1 MYIFSK
7 PRYLRSW
14 TDPVTN
20 KVAPAYQFDITSRD
34 ENEVLLCFLLESD
47 VPLTTK
53 AVEEA
58 VKENLSEWRTFLQ
71 KFLTATTSY
80 FSRPYTVAHLERI
93 LCHAEVSCIS
103 HVDPSLPRRVGCSPS
118 MFHFSSNTLRIHW
131 SACEMPAGIAL
142 PEEEEDVP
150 PVLELTLPSEES
162 SSLHEWDADTL
173 PEQATDASPTLL
185 GDPAMLLER
194 QRVKEARLRA
204 KLAVYRA
211 QYQMN
216 RYYDKYGDELSESDN
231 ESDEDEQE
239 EEEEEG
245 PFL

>member
-1 MYIFSK
+1 
-7 PRYLRSW
+7 
-14 TDPVTN
+14 
-20 KVAPAYQFDITSRD
+20 
-34 ENEVLLCFLLESD
+34 
-47 VPLTTK
+47 
-53 AVEEA
+53 
-58 VKENLSEWRTFLQ
+58 
-71 KFLTATTSY
+71 
-80 FSRPYTVAHLERI
+80 
-93 LCHAEVSCIS
+93 
-103 HVDPSLPRRVGCSPS
+103 
-118 MFHFSSNTLRIHW
+118 
-131 SACEMPAGIAL
+131 
-142 PEEEEDVP
+142 EDVP

-173 PEQATDASPTLL
+173 PEQDTSASPTLL

-216 RYYDKYGDELSESDN
+216 RYYDKYGDELSESDD

>member
-20 KVAPAYQFDITSRD
+20 KMTPAYQFDITSKD
-34 ENEVLLCFLLESD
+34 ENEGLLCFLLESD
-47 VPLTTK
+47 TPLTTK

-80 FSRPYTVAHLERI
+80 FSRPYTVSHVERI

-103 HVDPSLPRRVGCSPS
+103 NVDPSLPRHVRCSPS
-118 MFHFSSNTLRIHW
+118 MFHFSSDKLRVHW

-142 PEEEEDVP
+142 PEEEEDVS

-173 PEQATDASPTLL
+173 PEQATEASPTLL

-216 RYYDKYGDELSESDN
+216 RYYDKYGDELSESED
-231 ESDEDEQE
+231 ESDDESEDEQE
-239 EEEEEG
+239 EEG